1 MLPINNYSSL
11 VVGRFVQMTLAFF
24 ILDILFS
31 VFIET
36 ETPVTEGSK
45 GNRSGNESAAVGV
58 SKGFSNFF
66 RLSQEKKSGL

>member
-1 MLPINNYSSL
+1 MLHINNSSL

-45 GNRSGNESAAVGV
+45 GNRSGNESTAVGV
-58 SKGFSNFF
+58 SKGFSKFF
-66 RLSQEKKSGL
+66 